1 MNWSRIW
8 ELVKINILYS
18 NPQTLSALRK
28 KQEKHPKKE
37 FSAYKSMFRNQLFQ
51 ILLFSIIY
59 VFLFVS
65 LDFKEY
71 PGYFTFYI
79 GIFTLVSII
88 YSFIAMYSVF
98 YESDDVKQYAYLPI
112 KSEELYVAKIFATF
126 GMSVTF
132 LMPILTLMIVAY
144 WRIIG
149 GPLAVLLAI
158 INFAIL
164 FLSVTVISL
173 YINSLIGRAI
183 IRSAN
188 RKLISTILISLAT
201 FGAIVPLLFVNMTS
215 QKMVQGKLQDIAPIP
230 YVRGYYDI
238 VTAPFSMESLLNY
251 YLPLLI
257 ILFLI
262 GAIYKWVMPRYYQ
275 ELLYG
280 QVKQRKVH
288 RQIDFSKRES
298 INKTLVKHHLSSL
311 QNATLLTNTFLMPL
325 LYLAMFIVP
334 ILNNGKEIGR
344 FFNEN
349 YFGIAFLAGILIGSL
364 CVMPASIVGVGISLE
379 KSNFYFIKS
388 LPISFS
394 YFLKHKFVTLITLQL
409 AVPTFIYFLVGFF
422 LLKLSILVLLSF
434 ILGLVFMGLIEG
446 QFIYRRDYK
455 HLFLNWQEVTQLF
468 NRGLGQWLLV
478 GSLFGMMI
486 IGSFLIGISIFW
498 SMVWNT
504 VAVNII
510 ILIIHA
516 VRMKTFSS
524 SFCARTSIL
533 KRFLFK

>member
-349 YFGIAFLAGILIGSL
+349 YFGIAFLAGILIGS
-364 CVMPASIVGVGISLE
+364 
-379 KSNFYFIKS
+379 
-388 LPISFS
+388 
-394 YFLKHKFVTLITLQL
+394 
-409 AVPTFIYFLVGFF
+409 
-422 LLKLSILVLLSF
+422 
-434 ILGLVFMGLIEG
+434 
-446 QFIYRRDYK
+446 
-455 HLFLNWQEVTQLF
+455 
-468 NRGLGQWLLV
+468 
-478 GSLFGMMI
+478 
-486 IGSFLIGISIFW
+486 FLIGISIFW

-510 ILIIHA
+510 ILITGLLIL
-516 VRMKTFSS
+516 
-524 SFCARTSIL
+524 SICQYLLL
-533 KRFLFK
+533 KNFWKKLV

>member
-334 ILNNGKEIGR
+334 ILNNGKE
-344 FFNEN
+344 
-349 YFGIAFLAGILIGSL
+349 
-364 CVMPASIVGVGISLE
+364 
-379 KSNFYFIKS
+379 
-388 LPISFS
+388 
-394 YFLKHKFVTLITLQL
+394 
-409 AVPTFIYFLVGFF
+409 
-422 LLKLSILVLLSF
+422 
-434 ILGLVFMGLIEG
+434 
-446 QFIYRRDYK
+446 
-455 HLFLNWQEVTQLF
+455 
-468 NRGLGQWLLV
+468 
-478 GSLFGMMI
+478 
-486 IGSFLIGISIFW
+486 
-498 SMVWNT
+498 
-504 VAVNII
+504 
-510 ILIIHA
+510 
-516 VRMKTFSS
+516 
-524 SFCARTSIL
+524 
-533 KRFLFK
+533 

>member
-1 MNWSRIW
+1 
-8 ELVKINILYS
+8 
-18 NPQTLSALRK
+18 
-28 KQEKHPKKE
+28 
-37 FSAYKSMFRNQLFQ
+37 MFRNQLFQ

-486 IGSFLIGISIFW
+486 IGSFLIGISIFLVNGMEYCSCQYHNPYHW
-498 SMVWNT
+498 
-504 VAVNII
+504 VAHII
-510 ILIIHA
+510 NLPILTA
-516 VRMKTFSS
+516 KKFLEEACLV
-524 SFCARTSIL
+524 
-533 KRFLFK
+533 KRF

>member
-251 YLPLLI
+251 YIPLLI

-510 ILIIHA
+510 ILIIGLLIL
-516 VRMKTFSS
+516 
-524 SFCARTSIL
+524 SICQYLLL
-533 KRFLFK
+533 KNFWKKLV

>member
-188 RKLISTILISLAT
+188 RKLISTILISL
-201 FGAIVPLLFVNMTS
+201 
-215 QKMVQGKLQDIAPIP
+215 
-230 YVRGYYDI
+230 
-238 VTAPFSMESLLNY
+238 
-251 YLPLLI
+251 
-257 ILFLI
+257 
-262 GAIYKWVMPRYYQ
+262 
-275 ELLYG
+275 
-280 QVKQRKVH
+280 
-288 RQIDFSKRES
+288 
-298 INKTLVKHHLSSL
+298 
-311 QNATLLTNTFLMPL
+311 LTNTFLMPL

-344 FFNEN
+344 FFNGN

-364 CVMPASIVGVGISLE
+364 CVMPSSIVGVGISLE

-510 ILIIHA
+510 ILIIGLLIL
-516 VRMKTFSS
+516 
-524 SFCARTSIL
+524 SICQYLLL
-533 KRFLFK
+533 KNFWKKLV

>member
-215 QKMVQGKLQDIAPIP
+215 QKMVQGKLQDIAPIS

-349 YFGIAFLAGILIGSL
+349 YFGIAFLAGIL
-364 CVMPASIVGVGISLE
+364 
-379 KSNFYFIKS
+379 
-388 LPISFS
+388 
-394 YFLKHKFVTLITLQL
+394 
-409 AVPTFIYFLVGFF
+409 
-422 LLKLSILVLLSF
+422 
-434 ILGLVFMGLIEG
+434 
-446 QFIYRRDYK
+446 
-455 HLFLNWQEVTQLF
+455 
-468 NRGLGQWLLV
+468 
-478 GSLFGMMI
+478 
-486 IGSFLIGISIFW
+486 
-498 SMVWNT
+498 
-504 VAVNII
+504 
-510 ILIIHA
+510 
-516 VRMKTFSS
+516 
-524 SFCARTSIL
+524 
-533 KRFLFK
+533 

>member
-446 QFIYRRDYK
+446 QFIYRCDYK

-468 NRGLGQWLLV
+468 NRGVGQWLLV

-510 ILIIHA
+510 ILITGLLIL
-516 VRMKTFSS
+516 
-524 SFCARTSIL
+524 SICQYLLL
-533 KRFLFK
+533 KNFWKKLV

>member
-215 QKMVQGKLQDIAPIP
+215 QKMV
-230 YVRGYYDI
+230 
-238 VTAPFSMESLLNY
+238 
-251 YLPLLI
+251 
-257 ILFLI
+257 
-262 GAIYKWVMPRYYQ
+262 
-275 ELLYG
+275 
-280 QVKQRKVH
+280 
-288 RQIDFSKRES
+288 
-298 INKTLVKHHLSSL
+298 
-311 QNATLLTNTFLMPL
+311 
-325 LYLAMFIVP
+325 
-334 ILNNGKEIGR
+334 
-344 FFNEN
+344 
-349 YFGIAFLAGILIGSL
+349 
-364 CVMPASIVGVGISLE
+364 
-379 KSNFYFIKS
+379 
-388 LPISFS
+388 
-394 YFLKHKFVTLITLQL
+394 
-409 AVPTFIYFLVGFF
+409 
-422 LLKLSILVLLSF
+422 
-434 ILGLVFMGLIEG
+434 
-446 QFIYRRDYK
+446 
-455 HLFLNWQEVTQLF
+455 
-468 NRGLGQWLLV
+468 
-478 GSLFGMMI
+478 
-486 IGSFLIGISIFW
+486 
-498 SMVWNT
+498 
-504 VAVNII
+504 
-510 ILIIHA
+510 
-516 VRMKTFSS
+516 
-524 SFCARTSIL
+524 
-533 KRFLFK
+533 

>member
-364 CVMPASIVGVGISLE
+364 CVMPASIVGVGIS
-379 KSNFYFIKS
+379 
-388 LPISFS
+388 
-394 YFLKHKFVTLITLQL
+394 
-409 AVPTFIYFLVGFF
+409 
-422 LLKLSILVLLSF
+422 
-434 ILGLVFMGLIEG
+434 
-446 QFIYRRDYK
+446 
-455 HLFLNWQEVTQLF
+455 
-468 NRGLGQWLLV
+468 
-478 GSLFGMMI
+478 
-486 IGSFLIGISIFW
+486 
-498 SMVWNT
+498 
-504 VAVNII
+504 
-510 ILIIHA
+510 
-516 VRMKTFSS
+516 
-524 SFCARTSIL
+524 
-533 KRFLFK
+533 

>member
-1 MNWSRIW
+1 
-8 ELVKINILYS
+8 
-18 NPQTLSALRK
+18 
-28 KQEKHPKKE
+28 
-37 FSAYKSMFRNQLFQ
+37 
-51 ILLFSIIY
+51 
-59 VFLFVS
+59 
-65 LDFKEY
+65 
-71 PGYFTFYI
+71 
-79 GIFTLVSII
+79 
-88 YSFIAMYSVF
+88 MYSVF

-325 LYLAMFIVP
+325 LYLA
-334 ILNNGKEIGR
+334 
-344 FFNEN
+344 
-349 YFGIAFLAGILIGSL
+349 
-364 CVMPASIVGVGISLE
+364 
-379 KSNFYFIKS
+379 
-388 LPISFS
+388 
-394 YFLKHKFVTLITLQL
+394 
-409 AVPTFIYFLVGFF
+409 
-422 LLKLSILVLLSF
+422 
-434 ILGLVFMGLIEG
+434 
-446 QFIYRRDYK
+446 
-455 HLFLNWQEVTQLF
+455 
-468 NRGLGQWLLV
+468 
-478 GSLFGMMI
+478 
-486 IGSFLIGISIFW
+486 
-498 SMVWNT
+498 
-504 VAVNII
+504 
-510 ILIIHA
+510 
-516 VRMKTFSS
+516 
-524 SFCARTSIL
+524 
-533 KRFLFK
+533 